1 MKYHADVIHSI
12 TQTSQ
17 YHVSVIVS
25 RRRNLVQTDW
35 IILGLEGGKIKK
47 LNIAFILSVEDH
59 LASENYVHKI
69 LVFSV
74 KYGSNASGNVGPNN
88 NFPIAF
94 FSQIS
99 CWLNKKGQAI
109 KNNKKFDPNKFSIKI
124 FSTRLELATQQLG
137 LPPPTKPSVALTGSS
152 SFEFTGNLPSI
163 EP

>member
-25 RRRNLVQTDW
+25 RRRNLVLTDW

-99 CWLNKKGQAI
+99 CWLKKRASYQ
-109 KNNKKFDPNKFSIKI
+109 KQKQNWSKKI
-124 FSTRLELATQQLG
+124 FNQNFFHKVRASYPVAGAAT
-137 LPPPTKPSVALTGSS
+137 PC
-152 SFEFTGNLPSI
+152 
-163 EP
+163 